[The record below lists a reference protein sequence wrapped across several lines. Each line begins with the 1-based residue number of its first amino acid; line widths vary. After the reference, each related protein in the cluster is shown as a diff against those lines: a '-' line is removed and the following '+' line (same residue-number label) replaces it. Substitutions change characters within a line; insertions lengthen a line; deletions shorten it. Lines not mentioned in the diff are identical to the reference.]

1 MTLDDTF
8 ELQAKEEALNS
19 AIEQG
24 TFNLQNVLE
33 YIHTVHGGMLGNK
46 YRLDENKPSVSGGQA
61 IVAFGTRPQT
71 EEQLAFKF
79 FQVHA
84 VYEQEVAVY
93 RKLVSPSIL
102 FHHLSD
108 GLAKHT
114 IFMYV

>member
-1 MTLDDTF
+1 MALDDTS
-8 ELQAKEEALNS
+8 ELQTRQEAS
-19 AIEQG
+19 TAAIAQG
-24 TFNLQNVLE
+24 TFNLENVLE

-46 YRLDENKPSVSGGQA
+46 YRLDESKPSVSGGQA
-61 IVAFGTRPQT
+61 IVAFGTCLQT

-79 FQVHA
+79 FQLHA

-93 RKLVSPSIL
+93 LKLVSPSIF

-114 IFMYV
+114 IFM